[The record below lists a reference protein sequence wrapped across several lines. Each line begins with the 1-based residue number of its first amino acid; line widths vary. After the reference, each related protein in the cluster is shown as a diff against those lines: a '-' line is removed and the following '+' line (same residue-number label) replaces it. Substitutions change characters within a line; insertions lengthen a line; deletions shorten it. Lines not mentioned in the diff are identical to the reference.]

1 MTSTTVA
8 ELASELNKPT
18 ETLLEQLA
26 SAGVQ
31 KAKPTD
37 VLSDADKQTLLSY
50 LQTSHGTATNARKK
64 ITLVKKSTSEIKQ
77 ADARGGAR
85 TIQVEVRKKRTFV
98 RRDDEA
104 VTAKPADIELERRVA
119 AAEAEAES
127 LRAEEA
133 AIAEARAAREAEAAR
148 QAAADA
154 AAAAEAAKA
163 AADAAKAAE
172 ATKPQSAED
181 AAAAAVEQARL
192 DREAARAA
200 ASAAVRPSQAKCR
213 LHSASSK
220 KLRPPNAICAPCSTK
235 AKNKAAR
242 PLPSASAGPCASTSV
257 IRSTCMRCA
266 RCSRPAACRRK
277 TSCICTARSADAS
290 SRSSSREFLLPTW

>member
-200 ASAAVRPSQAKCR
+200 AMAEAAWSCVEKMLQLVQVTSAPSAVSVSISTAVWMVMCSEPVTRTPFSGAWAAY
-213 LHSASSK
+213 L
-220 KLRPPNAICAPCSTK
+220 LRIDISPGI
-235 AKNKAAR
+235 
-242 PLPSASAGPCASTSV
+242 SASAMSISLRPQS
-257 IRSTCMRCA
+257 A
-266 RCSRPAACRRK
+266 RVM
-277 TSCICTARSADAS
+277 SAI
-290 SRSSSREFLLPTW
+290 L

>member
-18 ETLLEQLA
+18 ETLIEQLA
-26 SAGVQ
+26 SAGV
-31 KAKPTD
+31 KKGKPTD
-37 VLSDADKQTLLSY
+37 IVSDVDKQTLLTY
-50 LQTSHGTATNARKK
+50 LQTAHGTATTGRKK

-104 VTAKPADIELERRVA
+104 VTAKPADLELERRVA

-133 AIAEARAAREAEAAR
+133 AIAQARVEREAQEAK

-154 AAAAEAAKA
+154 AAAAEAAKL
-163 AADAAKAAE
+163 
-172 ATKPQSAED
+172 
-181 AAAAAVEQARL
+181 AAV
-192 DREAARAA
+192 A
-200 ASAAVRPSQAKCR
+200 ASAAK
-213 LHSASSK
+213 AS
-220 KLRPPNAICAPCSTK
+220 
-235 AKNKAAR
+235 
-242 PLPSASAGPCASTSV
+242 
-257 IRSTCMRCA
+257 
-266 RCSRPAACRRK
+266 
-277 TSCICTARSADAS
+277 
-290 SRSSSREFLLPTW
+290 